1 MRNQSHWKPSLL
13 VSIGLRIAVI
23 VCPNIK
29 SIPHGSVIAACLCS
43 ATSTTTST
51 TSSLKIS
58 GQICLGTWA
67 IMSVQEGSHAVL
79 ANGTF
84 QSILNFKVELF
95 DAEEEEEAEG
105 IQTHLKT
112 RIGGIYLKIRGRKNR
127 FNHFRNMEFQLSRK
141 KFNCP
146 VLKCSPTSIFVR
158 QKNKQP

>member
-1 MRNQSHWKPSLL
+1 ML
-13 VSIGLRIAVI
+13 
-23 VCPNIK
+23 
-29 SIPHGSVIAACLCS
+29 HGSVIAACLCS

-95 DAEEEEEAEG
+95 DAEEEEAEG
-105 IQTHLKT
+105 T
-112 RIGGIYLKIRGRKNR
+112 
-127 FNHFRNMEFQLSRK
+127 
-141 KFNCP
+141 
-146 VLKCSPTSIFVR
+146 
-158 QKNKQP
+158 